1 MGYTH
6 VNIFICKITI
16 IIFVLRKD
24 DKKKEKIV
32 ISLWIKELK
41 DKHGSNVADKMYV
54 ETFLRETWLKIIF
67 VSSSLVNQFLV
78 LRINTFH
85 IVNWLKFYF

>member
-16 IIFVLRKD
+16 FIFVLRKD

-41 DKHGSNVADKMYV
+41 DKHGSNVADKIYV

>member
-1 MGYTH
+1 M
-6 VNIFICKITI
+6 I
-16 IIFVLRKD
+16 
-24 DKKKEKIV
+24 KKKEKIV

-41 DKHGSNVADKMYV
+41 DKRGSNVADKIYV
-54 ETFLRETWLKIIF
+54 EAFLRETWLKIIF

>member
-1 MGYTH
+1 MVIGLHT
-6 VNIFICKITI
+6 CKYIY
-16 IIFVLRKD
+16 FEERWL
-24 DKKKEKIV
+24 KKEKIV

-41 DKHGSNVADKMYV
+41 DKHGSNVADKIYV

-85 IVNWLKFYF
+85 IVNWLKFNF